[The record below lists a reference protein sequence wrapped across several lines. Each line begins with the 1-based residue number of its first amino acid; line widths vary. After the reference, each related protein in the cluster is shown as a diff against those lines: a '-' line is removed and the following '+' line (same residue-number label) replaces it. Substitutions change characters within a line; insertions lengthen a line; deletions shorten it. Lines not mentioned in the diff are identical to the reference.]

1 MYDLATNSKN
11 LVVVL
16 NDLPDS
22 ALEMMVERNNE
33 RVEEL
38 NRQFPPQA

>member
-1 MYDLATNSKN
+1 MFDLATNSKN

-22 ALEMMVERNNE
+22 ALEMMVEWNNE
-33 RVEEL
+33 RIEEINSQML
-38 NRQFPPQA
+38 PG